1 MINNC
6 VMPRLKMLTNWLVK
20 ERREQLGMNNA
31 LQHQRPPGG
40 RMEHGAM
47 SGEQQGLGREQTAR
61 RPKRTAFW
69 AGCGWWCVPDGAAGH
84 VRSGMEL
91 LGIRACQGSQWR
103 ARRRRQA
110 EPSRTP
116 APAWTDRCGP
126 SRHATRGSCPDGFCE
141 RDCDGGR
148 DEKKQQLREERIEET
163 SGRLWKCAIY
173 KPSGSVQWR

>member
-6 VMPRLKMLTNWLVK
+6 VLPRLTMLANWLVE
-20 ERREQLGMNNA
+20 ERAAKDEQCAAASEARSVGA
-31 LQHQRPPGG
+31 WE
-40 RMEHGAM
+40 EHGAM

-91 LGIRACQGSQWR
+91 LGIRACQGSQRR

-126 SRHATRGSCPDGFCE
+126 SRHATGGSCPDGFCE
-141 RDCDGGR
+141 RDCDGSR
-148 DEKKQQLREERIEET
+148 DRKKQQLREERIEET
-163 SGRLWKCAIY
+163 WRLWKCAIY